1 MQFYFIRHGQSQN
14 NHLWANT
21 GTNEGRHEDPELTS
35 VGRQQAALL
44 AGYLAQRVPVQDDAE
59 QDATPDWW
67 NGTGFDITHVYCS
80 LMVRA
85 VATGTAVATA
95 LNLPLIGL
103 RDAHETGGIYLQD
116 PETGERVGLLGRT
129 RAYFEEH
136 YPNLVLPDDMDD
148 QGWWNRPF
156 EERDER
162 QERAERLVAKLL
174 ARHKET
180 EDRVALISHGGFYNH
195 VLAAMLNLP
204 EEREYWFS
212 MNNTAITRIDFR
224 EDRTWVGYMNRVDF
238 LPRELIT

>member
-21 GTNEGRHEDPELTS
+21 GTNEGRHEDPELTPL
-35 VGRQQAALL
+35 GQQQAALL
-44 AGYLAQRVPVQDDAE
+44 AEYLSQRVPAQEDAE

-67 NGTGFDITHVYCS
+67 NGTGYDITHVYCS

-85 VATGTAVATA
+85 VATGNAVATA

-103 RDAHETGGIYLQD
+103 RDAHETGGIYLED
-116 PETGERVGLLGRT
+116 PETGAKMGLPGRT

-136 YPNLVLPDDMDD
+136 YSNLVLPDDVDGN
-148 QGWWNRPF
+148 GWWNRPF
-156 EERDER
+156 EEREER
-162 QERAERLVAKLL
+162 RERAERLVAALL

-195 VLAAMLNLP
+195 ILTAMLNLP
-204 EEREYWFS
+204 EECDYWFS
-212 MNNTAITRIDFR
+212 LNNTGITRIDFR
-224 EDRTWVGYMNRVDF
+224 EGRIWVGYMNRVDF